1 MKKFSAGNYI
11 IGINPYAIPP
21 AVMKQLPEQTG
32 REKVPILVSGKL
44 NGHPFLHTL
53 VKYSGQWKL

>member
-44 NGHPFLHTL
+44 NGHLFLHTL
-53 VKYSGQWKL
+53 VK